1 LLAGLPQ
8 SNMIFNVVFF
18 VVLSS
23 ALIQGATIA
32 PVARWLGL
40 VEGNAPPRVVTLDE
54 WVVAIGLLM
63 WVFRS
68 FIPAPE
74 TVGIGER
81 HRVVRLLRW
90 MKEIT
95 WALGFVF
102 VLDLLTR
109 AVLGLGLKAFLGLY
123 KRA

>member
-1 LLAGLPQ
+1 MMADVLVMWLRDHRKAWAVGAGLWVVIAAAAVPYALWRGRPVWPQ
-8 SNMIFNVVFF
+8 
-18 VVLSS
+18 
-23 ALIQGATIA
+23 
-32 PVARWLGL
+32 
-40 VEGNAPPRVVTLDE
+40 VVTLDE

-74 TVGIGER
+74 TVNIAER
-81 HRVVRLLRW
+81 HKVVGLLWW
-90 MKEIT
+90 MKELT

-109 AVLGLGLKAFLGLY
+109 AVLGLGLKAF
-123 KRA
+123 

>member
-1 LLAGLPQ
+1 MDGRGRPVVAIAAIAVPYALWRGLP
-8 SNMIFNVVFF
+8 V
-18 VVLSS
+18 
-23 ALIQGATIA
+23 
-32 PVARWLGL
+32 W
-40 VEGNAPPRVVTLDE
+40 PRVVTLDE

-74 TVGIGER
+74 TVGFGER
-81 HRVVRLLRW
+81 HKVVRLLHW

-102 VLDLLTR
+102 VLDLLAR
-109 AVLGLGLKAFLGLY
+109 AVLGLGLKAF
-123 KRA
+123 